1 MDIDQTQ
8 DCCFTHEENWFRYRV
23 GAIILEENSVLVA
36 TNDACDFCYSIG
48 GGVHLDE
55 SAEP

>member
-23 GAIILEENSVLVA
+23 GAIILEETGLPYEIDRLAFVHEN
-36 TNDACDFCYSIG
+36 FFEG
-48 GGVHLDE
+48 GR
-55 SAEP
+55 